1 MTDTRDANRL
11 LRPFPFHSNSLA
23 MAFDCF
29 AHFDTLSF
37 DCFALRNHATQC
49 NAQAPTLRTTSLP
62 IRSVIANA
70 AQRNGLSRCRS
81 GKQSI
86 VCPHPVIAN
95 AAQRNVAR
103 LTSLGGQAIRC

>member
-62 IRSVIANA
+62 IRSVIASLHPIFW
-70 AQRNGLSRCRS
+70 AQCEYDRETICYLSRYDLHS
-81 GKQSI
+81 LTVLSI
-86 VCPHPVIAN
+86 VFFNLFASMVPKD
-95 AAQRNVAR
+95 
-103 LTSLGGQAIRC
+103 